1 MKIGFIGIGTMGGHM
16 AFNLCKAGFDV
27 TVNDLERE
35 LADRHIAAGA
45 EWADSVKQIAQKSEV
60 IMTSLP
66 GPQEVQDV
74 ALRPDGLLSNMKP
87 GSVWFDLST
96 NSVTVVRA
104 LHAQFAAKN
113 LPMLDAPVS
122 GGPRG
127 AKSGKLALL
136 VGGERAVFDQYR
148 RVLDAIGDQILYI
161 GAIGA
166 GTVAKLVHNCAGY
179 AVQAAIAELMTMGVK
194 AGVDPVELWAAIR
207 QCSLGRQRTF
217 DRMGNQ
223 FMQHRFDPPDFAL
236 KLAHKDVT
244 LATDLAREIG
254 VPMKIAALTHA
265 EMTEAL
271 NRGWGH
277 LDSRSFL
284 MLQKE
289 RAGVEIKVPAEAIQ
303 KVLDRDG

>member
-16 AFNLCKAGFDV
+16 AYNLCKAEYEV
-27 TVNDLERE
+27 TVHDLNRD
-35 LADRHIAAGA
+35 LSKRHLEVGA
-45 EWADSVKQIAQKSEV
+45 TWADTVKQIAQDSDV

-66 GPQEVQDV
+66 GPKEVQDV
-74 ALRPDGLLSNMKP
+74 ALRADGLLANMKA

-104 LHAQFAAKN
+104 LHAEFAKKG
-113 LPMLDAPVS
+113 LQMLDAPVS
-122 GGPRG
+122 GGPKG
-127 AKSGKLALL
+127 AQSGKMALL
-136 VGGERAVFDQYR
+136 VGGDRATFDKHR
-148 RVLDAIGDQILYI
+148 KVLEAIGDQILYI
-161 GAIGA
+161 GASGA

-179 AVQAAIAELMTMGVK
+179 AVQAAIAELMTLGVK

-207 QCSLGRQRTF
+207 QCAMGRVRTF

-223 FMQHRFDPPDFAL
+223 FMQHKFEPPDFAL

-244 LATDLAREIG
+244 LATELAREIG
-254 VPMKIAALTHA
+254 VPMKIAGITHA